1 MQFGKAEPKKLILVV
16 VSVILMGFSLSFL
29 NQTNFGTD
37 PYTVLN
43 LGIASKVGMSLG
55 NSQAIFNCI
64 LLAIVFLFD
73 RKQIGWG
80 TIANMFLVGYS
91 FDFFTWLNGLWV
103 PMEIY
108 ESMAGRIL
116 VMIPSLFVFI
126 LVAATYMAV
135 QLGTSPYDAVP
146 FVISAGLPK
155 IPFRLIRIVWDV
167 LACVIGVLLDSK
179 PGVVTVVMAFALGPV
194 IAKVRD
200 LLQTYVFRSET
211 VSSDNVG

>member
-1 MQFGKAEPKKLILVV
+1 MQFGKTEPKKLILVV
-16 VSVILMGFSLSFL
+16 ISVIVMGFSLSFL

-64 LLAIVFLFD
+64 LLLIVFLFD
-73 RKQIGWG
+73 RRQIGWG

-91 FDFFTWLNGLWV
+91 FDFFTWLNGLWI
-103 PMEIY
+103 PDTIY
-108 ESMAGRIL
+108 STMTGRVL
-116 VMIPSLFVFI
+116 VMIPSLLVFI

-146 FVISAGLPK
+146 FIISTKLPK
-155 IPFRLIRIVWDV
+155 VSFRVIRMCWDI
-167 LACVIGVLLDSK
+167 LACVVGVLLDSK
-179 PGVVTVVMAFALGPV
+179 LGLVTIVMAFALGPV
-194 IAKVRD
+194 ITWVKVNIVEKY
-200 LLQTYVFRSET
+200 L
-211 VSSDNVG
+211 

>member
-1 MQFGKAEPKKLILVV
+1 MQFNKPQPKKLILVIF
-16 VSVILMGFSLSFL
+16 SVIMMGFSLSFL

-64 LLAIVFLFD
+64 LLLIVFLFD
-73 RKQIGWG
+73 KRQIGWG

-91 FDFFTWLNGLWV
+91 FDFFTWLNGLWI
-103 PMEIY
+103 PDSIY
-108 ESMAGRIL
+108 SSMAGRVL
-116 VMIPSLFVFI
+116 VMIPSLLVFI

-146 FVISAGLPK
+146 FIISTKLSK
-155 IPFRLIRIVWDV
+155 VPFRVIRMGWDI
-167 LACVIGVLLDSK
+167 LACVVGVLLDSK
-179 PGVVTVVMAFALGPV
+179 LGLVTVVMAFALGPV
-194 IAKVRD
+194 ITWVKINLVEKY
-200 LLQTYVFRSET
+200 L
-211 VSSDNVG
+211 